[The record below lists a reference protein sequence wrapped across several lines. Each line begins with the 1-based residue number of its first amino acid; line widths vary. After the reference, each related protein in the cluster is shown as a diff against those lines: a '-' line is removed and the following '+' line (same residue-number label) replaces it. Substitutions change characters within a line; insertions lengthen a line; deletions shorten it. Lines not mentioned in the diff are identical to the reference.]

1 MTKQERSEF
10 QELKDLMRKFLV
22 DRADP
27 QNGWKTQRAVFEQKV
42 VDTLKVIQENQVE
55 FKDKLLPVCDD
66 VRDIKRWKS
75 NITRVLVFLGT
86 GILTPILIYLIV
98 QSIGK

>member
-1 MTKQERSEF
+1 MTKQERVEF
-10 QELKDLMRKFLV
+10 QELKDLMRKFLA

-27 QNGWKTQRAVFEQKV
+27 QNGWKTQRAVFEQRV